1 MERVYGEDI
10 QVALVYQIYIDKSPY
25 YPREY
30 ISVDEFYSGV
40 ANSAINHTGVYI
52 YIRPLMGV
60 A

>member
-1 MERVYGEDI
+1 MYGEDI

-40 ANSAINHTGVYI
+40 ANSAINHTGVY
-52 YIRPLMGV
+52 V
-60 A
+60 